1 MGAIF
6 PHAKSFP
13 SLCVDSAPRYPPY
26 SLLPGPSVLKPCS
39 PGLFHFRAVG
49 FNVTFLYVRLNGE
62 SLVNSWRAFVQIKN
76 KGGNLSLQVSGLL
89 TLCSSTSLSGL
100 FNFLPAPC
108 LAGLAYAIVEG
119 AFYRHCSAFER
130 KFFFLREERNPP
142 KFDQWK
148 SVVLW
153 MSVETSSR
161 LAALCSSVSV
171 VWCKGVCPQPGEGIP
186 VCCCQPLCTGFLS
199 DSGQAPVPLWA

>member
-6 PHAKSFP
+6 SHAKSFP
-13 SLCVDSAPRYPPY
+13 SLCIDSAPRYPPY

-39 PGLFHFRAVG
+39 PGLFHFWAVG

-130 KFFFLREERNPP
+130 KFFFFEGGEESP
-142 KFDQWK
+142 KIWSVEVCPSLDVSGNLKSSGCLVQFCVC
-148 SVVLW
+148 SVVQRG
-153 MSVETSSR
+153 MSTAWR
-161 LAALCSSVSV
+161 GDYCML
-171 VWCKGVCPQPGEGIP
+171 
-186 VCCCQPLCTGFLS
+186 LS
-199 DSGQAPVPLWA
+199 AIMHWFPFWF

>member
-119 AFYRHCSAFER
+119 VFTGIAQLL
-130 KFFFLREERNPP
+130 KGNFFFWGRRGIPQNLISGSLS
-142 KFDQWK
+142 FFGCQWK
-148 SVVLW
+148 PQ
-153 MSVETSSR
+153 
-161 LAALCSSVSV
+161 V
-171 VWCKGVCPQPGEGIP
+171 VWLPCAV
-186 VCCCQPLCTGFLS
+186 LCL
-199 DSGQAPVPLWA
+199 